1 MEDQSKKPVQEEV
14 TPEQQIKDLMNKIK
28 SAITVYTHTHDG
40 KAPES
45 IEEIAQM
52 LEADE
57 SVEKSDEMEDDAPKV
72 LSFLI
77 HYGKDPSKPAFYED
91 TKSSLYFDPSAG
103 SWRDTKPELLDHLQ
117 SREVES
123 EDLFDMILHGVMDD
137 SDYSKLN
144 ELGMMDKKCCM
155 LYDKIRSMQTQ
166 ASELEKSEE
175 EPKDELASDQKS
187 QPGGSDMTPPEQ
199 ETQPE
204 GSDMTPSPE
213 MEEMRGTDVASEIM
227 YWAQAPAN
235 SKEQEA
241 MIRSIVERVLAEK
254 GL

>member
-1 MEDQSKKPVQEEV
+1 MEDNKKEQEVAQEEV

-28 SAITVYTHTHDG
+28 SAITVYTHKHDG

-52 LEADE
+52 LEQE
-57 SVEKSDEMEDDAPKV
+57 QEPLEQSEEEPEDGSPKV
-72 LSFLI
+72 LSYLI

-91 TKSSLYFDPSAG
+91 TKSALYFDPKHG
-103 SWRDTKPELLDHLQ
+103 SWSDSKPELLDHLQ

-137 SDYSKLN
+137 SDYSSLN
-144 ELGMMDKKCCM
+144 ELGMVDQKCCQ
-155 LYDKIRSMQTQ
+155 LYDKIQSLKSVT
-166 ASELEKSEE
+166 SELEKSEE
-175 EPKDELASDQKS
+175 NPEEEIHETEISESSEEVQIPSEP
-187 QPGGSDMTPPEQ
+187 
-199 ETQPE
+199 
-204 GSDMTPSPE
+204 
-213 MEEMRGTDVASEIM
+213 EEEVAGFDVASEIM

-235 SKEQEA
+235 NRELEGTV
-241 MIRSIVERVLAEK
+241 RGIVEKILAEK